1 MLYQDNL
8 LGKIENKRNEM
19 ILTAT
24 KTGITS
30 TQTLT
35 KSRELDDLIN
45 LHYKKSVESFSYST
59 AMTN

>member
-1 MLYQDNL
+1 
-8 LGKIENKRNEM
+8 M